1 MYRRGRPRAVYLYPL
16 IAIILLVQAVLA
28 VHDGVHATL
37 VSDHCSIAQL
47 SHGVSSPLPVDAL
60 SAPSR
65 FIPPVVADQAPPLAV
80 HSRAP
85 SHTRIRAPP
94 SQPSYS

>member
-1 MYRRGRPRAVYLYPL
+1 MYRHGRPRAAYLYPL

-37 VSDHCSIAQL
+37 VSDHCTIAQL
-47 SHGVSSPLPVDAL
+47 SHGVSGPLPMDAL

-65 FIPPVVADQAPPLAV
+65 FIPPIAADEVPPLAV
-80 HSRAP
+80 RARAL

-94 SQPSYS
+94 SQPSFT